1 MHANEMEACK
11 NAIIY
16 NPFDAINT
24 LFCYGYAKGYRAAVA
39 EMKKGGGMKD
49 TSSKPIEW
57 KSAEYHRKEILKI
70 MEKIENSWILWQVHR
85 FVINITKEDD

>member
-1 MHANEMEACK
+1 MNKIKKYVENFFKKNSGNARYQMHANEMEACR

-39 EMKKGGGMKD
+39 EMKKGGA
-49 TSSKPIEW
+49 T
-57 KSAEYHRKEILKI
+57 
-70 MEKIENSWILWQVHR
+70 V
-85 FVINITKEDD
+85 